1 MHDEPSDKERISV
14 RLFLDDDDDARETES
29 VLGIGVEHVGD
40 HEVDAFACERT
51 DVNLSGAVDVAE
63 IVDHGVEFLVGFVVT
78 DGAKEK
84 DADLLGTDDGIQQSQ
99 R

>member
-1 MHDEPSDKERISV
+1 
-14 RLFLDDDDDARETES
+14 
-29 VLGIGVEHVGD
+29 
-40 HEVDAFACERT
+40 
-51 DVNLSGAVDVAE
+51 VNLSGALDVAE